1 MLEKLSSREREDFKR
16 IGNKLLNICFICKA
30 NDSTKS
36 DYYFVLRQK
45 EIFNQYFT
53 PLGYRVDINE
63 EYGVVQLVNSL
74 GVNRLHLKLFESILI
89 LLLRII
95 YDEKKRELSLAND
108 IIVTMGDVQEKF
120 MALKIRD
127 KLIDRNTLSNAFR
140 TLRRFN
146 IVELLDRDLTKEDAR
161 FMIYDSVLMA
171 VRVDDIKAVYDK
183 ISNYRKGGGEFEEV
197 DEDEAN

>member
-30 NDSTKS
+30 NESTKS
-36 DYYFVLRQK
+36 DYYFILRQK

-127 KLIDRNTLSNAFR
+127 KLIDRNTLNNAFR

-161 FMIYDSVLMA
+161 LMIYDSVLMA

-183 ISNYRKGGGEFEEV
+183 INHYRKGGGEFEEV